1 MFASLRALF
10 LQEGAKSDAIE
21 VVDLKT
27 GVESVFYVQI
37 NMQIAFQF
45 EMCPVYFGYICGS
58 AHASPCLLSGSL
70 ICPLML
76 L

>member
-10 LQEGAKSDAIE
+10 LQEGAKSDTIE

-27 GVESVFYVQI
+27 GVASTFYVQI
-37 NMQIAFQF
+37 NMRLAFQF
-45 EMCPVYFGYICGS
+45 EMFPVYFGYICGS
-58 AHASPCLLSGSL
+58 TYASPFLLIGSL